1 MTGRTPSR
9 VWDSIQEGKDRQFFS
24 NEQMIY
30 ELKLLQTL
38 VSSMKAFNLF
48 ISLVYFNLQ
57 SGCLN
62 NIMNESKIF
71 YIEQI
76 LSDKLK
82 SLARESN
89 KWQTYTDRQ
98 YGRQSLHWRPRS
110 EKNSDSLPGWWH
122 YRQTDSPTDSQTA
135 SQPISVCQLQSCL
148 AIISQVL
155 PTFAYMLTT
164 LSPSSVKPLI
174 NEKRSRY
181 FLYIYL
187 PISPDKIFYT
197 VIIITKT

>member
-1 MTGRTPSR
+1 MRGETPSR

-48 ISLVYFNLQ
+48 ISLVHFNLQ

-62 NIMNESKIF
+62 NITNESKIF

-82 SLARESN
+82 SLARKARN
-89 KWQTYTDRQ
+89 DKLIQI
-98 YGRQSLHWRPRS
+98 
-110 EKNSDSLPGWWH
+110 DSMTG
-122 YRQTDSPTDSQTA
+122 SMTA
-135 SQPISVCQLQSCL
+135 AQRKK
-148 AIISQVL
+148 
-155 PTFAYMLTT
+155 F
-164 LSPSSVKPLI
+164 
-174 NEKRSRY
+174 
-181 FLYIYL
+181 
-187 PISPDKIFYT
+187 
-197 VIIITKT
+197 

>member
-1 MTGRTPSR
+1 MRFNTGRERPTILDIP
-9 VWDSIQEGKDRQFFS
+9 S

-82 SLARESN
+82 SLARKVTN
-89 KWQTYTDRQ
+89 DK
-98 YGRQSLHWRPRS
+98 LI
-110 EKNSDSLPGWWH
+110 
-122 YRQTDSPTDSQTA
+122 QTDSMT
-135 SQPISVCQLQSCL
+135 
-148 AIISQVL
+148 
-155 PTFAYMLTT
+155 
-164 LSPSSVKPLI
+164 
-174 NEKRSRY
+174 
-181 FLYIYL
+181 
-187 PISPDKIFYT
+187 
-197 VIIITKT
+197 

>member
-1 MTGRTPSR
+1 
-9 VWDSIQEGKDRQFFS
+9 
-24 NEQMIY
+24 MIY

-82 SLARESN
+82 SLARKVTN
-89 KWQTYTDRQ
+89 DKLIQTDSMTGSHCTDGRAAKKILIVFLAGDTTDRQ
-98 YGRQSLHWRPRS
+98 TAQ
-110 EKNSDSLPGWWH
+110 
-122 YRQTDSPTDSQTA
+122 QTA
-135 SQPISVCQLQSCL
+135 RQPASQFLSANSK
-148 AIISQVL
+148 AVL
-155 PTFAYMLTT
+155 
-164 LSPSSVKPLI
+164 
-174 NEKRSRY
+174 R
-181 FLYIYL
+181 
-187 PISPDKIFYT
+187 
-197 VIIITKT
+197 

>member
-1 MTGRTPSR
+1 MRFNTGRERPTILDIP
-9 VWDSIQEGKDRQFFS
+9 S

-98 YGRQSLHWRPRS
+98 YGRQSLHWRPHS
-110 EKNSDSLPGWWH
+110 EKNSDKCSWLVTLQTDRQPNRQPDSQPANFCLPTPKLSCDNIAGFAKFSMSGAEVKKRSPGWH
-122 YRQTDSPTDSQTA
+122 AGP
-135 SQPISVCQLQSCL
+135 
-148 AIISQVL
+148 VL
-155 PTFAYMLTT
+155 HI
-164 LSPSSVKPLI
+164 K
-174 NEKRSRY
+174 
-181 FLYIYL
+181 
-187 PISPDKIFYT
+187 
-197 VIIITKT
+197 